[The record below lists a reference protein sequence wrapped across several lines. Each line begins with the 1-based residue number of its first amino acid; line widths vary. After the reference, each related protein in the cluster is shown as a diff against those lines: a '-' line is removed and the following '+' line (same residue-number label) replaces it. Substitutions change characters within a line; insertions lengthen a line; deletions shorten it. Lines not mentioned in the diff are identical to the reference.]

1 MSWILLSPAV
11 VNAQNDTLLVQWVV
25 DDELA
30 VNALYNAII
39 ADTVAGGER
48 ANPNRVYKLEQGGFY
63 YNTERIENNGWHLR
77 IVGEA
82 GDPNDEFANPPMIQ
96 LEHRED
102 GGRADKILT
111 AGGSV
116 TLKNVII
123 NGKTTLGDLP
133 YEIVRFNAAN
143 ADYHIDNVI
152 FEFAGWGIVAFYGRN
167 SNIHITNSTFRN
179 LLSLDQ
185 PWGGRG
191 LSIWTDVNEVFI
203 ENNTFMNIGG
213 FAVQLEGGTAEQFW
227 FNHNTVVNN
236 GRQVLLHSQYKE
248 AYIANNLIVNGFW
261 QGEGSEGFD
270 PVRLATPD
278 LQFAGMMT
286 VTTLPSAVGLDI
298 ERIIVFANN
307 SFHRD
312 QVYQDYYNSTSGA
325 DFPIRPQPVFN
336 ERTTNLMA
344 EYDNMIAV
352 NTIEN
357 QNPGLVNAPDNPQEQ
372 IAFISAIRAGES
384 AATWYWDPG
393 RDLNEHYS
401 IQWPLPE
408 DFSYSN
414 TTLRTAATG
423 GFPLGDLNWYPAQ
436 KADWMTQREALSE
449 EIKSIAGPAPEVTLV
464 ASWEAEEA
472 TVTGTEDQIEIVE
485 APDLQIAEMKGA
497 GFIEWTTSIAEA
509 GNYSFSIRTRVPFS
523 TGVDRAQKLVV
534 NGVEVTQFPIGNE
547 GNEWT
552 DIVIEDVALNAG
564 DNVIRL
570 EPSWGYQDFESVTIS
585 GGSGTVAYLR
595 ASQATLD
602 SIALVCGGDMCAS
615 GDEYVEFKTGGS
627 IGFDY
632 TSDGIGEYVL
642 RITYMLIDGEK
653 NQDVYLNGSLL
664 QSVDFAGA
672 DSAWIDADVTGL
684 MLNAGANVIE
694 IRSGSGAMLVD
705 YATLF
710 KIGTVTSI
718 GNTERPD
725 GFVLS
730 QNYPNPFNPTTQIN
744 FTLPQTQDVRLTVYN
759 VLGQR
764 VALLADG
771 LFTEGRHS
779 VQFNAR
785 DLSSG
790 VYIYRIE
797 SGSFVQSRKMILIK

>member
-1 MSWILLSPAV
+1 MSWIILSPAV
-11 VNAQNDTLLVQWVV
+11 VKAQNDTLLVQWIV

-39 ADTVAGGER
+39 SDTVAGGAR
-48 ANPNRVYKLEQGGFY
+48 ANLNRVYKLEQGGFY

-152 FEFAGWGIVAFYGRN
+152 FEFAGWGIIAFYGRN

-179 LLSLDQ
+179 LLSLNQ

-191 LSIWTDVNEVFI
+191 MSIWTDVNEVFI

-213 FAVQLEGGTAEQFW
+213 FAVQLEGGTAEHFW

-312 QVYQDYYNSTSGA
+312 QVYQDFYNSTSGA
-325 DFPIRPQPVFN
+325 AFPIRPQPVFN

-372 IAFISAIRAGES
+372 IAFITAVRAGES

-436 KADWMTQREALSE
+436 KADWMTQREALAE
-449 EIKSIAGPAPEVTLV
+449 EIKGIAGPAPEVTLV
-464 ASWEAEEA
+464 ASWEAELA
-472 TVTGTEDQIEIVE
+472 TVTGTEDQIAVVE

-497 GFIEWTTSIAEA
+497 GFIEWTTNIAEA
-509 GNYSFSIRTRVPFS
+509 GNYSFSIRTRVPFDTS
-523 TGVDRAQKLVV
+523 VDRAQKLIV
-534 NGVEVTQFPIGNE
+534 NGVEVTQFPIGNT

-564 DNVIRL
+564 ENVIRL

-585 GGSGTVAYLR
+585 NGSGTVAYLR
-595 ASQATLD
+595 SSQATLD

-632 TSDGIGEYVL
+632 TSDGVGEYVF

-653 NQDVYLNGSLL
+653 NQDVYLNGSLI
-664 QSVDFAGA
+664 QSVNFAGA
-672 DSAWIDADVTGL
+672 DSAWRDVDVTGL
-684 MLNAGANVIE
+684 MLGEGSNTIE